1 MGISVSDVQEFL
13 EKLRSDPALRE
24 QLRQLLLSEFER
36 QVLESIHRLTIQV
49 EILTRR
55 VDELAEA
62 QKQTMLAVQELT
74 EAQQRT
80 DERVGRLETALAEL
94 AEAQRRTD
102 ERLGRLETALAE
114 LAEAQRRTDERV
126 GRLETALAELAEAQR
141 RTEQK
146 VEELAE
152 AQRRTDERVGRLE
165 TALAELAE
173 AQRRTEQKV
182 DELAEAQKRTASQLG
197 RLEDRIGASTEQ
209 EAADTLGYVLRQKG
223 YRILKGPFNLYLNG
237 EIDVIYQL
245 EDQEGKQLTAV
256 LEAKVRLSHSVVE
269 DWAQRMRADN
279 FRQKIRQA
287 GFGGP
292 YLVYAYGMRADPSAY
307 EAVKRFGIG
316 LITDRGEQVE
326 PQGTLP

>member
-74 EAQQRT
+74 
-80 DERVGRLETALAEL
+80 
-94 AEAQRRTD
+94 
-102 ERLGRLETALAE
+102 
-114 LAEAQRRTDERV
+114 
-126 GRLETALAELAEAQR
+126 
-141 RTEQK
+141 
-146 VEELAE
+146 E

>member
-1 MGISVSDVQEFL
+1 M
-13 EKLRSDPALRE
+13 
-24 QLRQLLLSEFER
+24 
-36 QVLESIHRLTIQV
+36 
-49 EILTRR
+49 
-55 VDELAEA
+55 
-62 QKQTMLAVQELT
+62 
-74 EAQQRT
+74 
-80 DERVGRLETALAEL
+80 
-94 AEAQRRTD
+94 
-102 ERLGRLETALAE
+102 
-114 LAEAQRRTDERV
+114 
-126 GRLETALAELAEAQR
+126 
-141 RTEQK
+141 
-146 VEELAE
+146 
-152 AQRRTDERVGRLE
+152 
-165 TALAELAE
+165 
-173 AQRRTEQKV
+173 
-182 DELAEAQKRTASQLG
+182 
-197 RLEDRIGASTEQ
+197 
-209 EAADTLGYVLRQKG
+209 RQKG

>member
-24 QLRQLLLSEFER
+24 QLRQLLLLEFER

>member
-62 QKQTMLAVQELT
+62 QKQTMLAVQ
-74 EAQQRT
+74 Q
-80 DERVGRLETALAEL
+80 
-94 AEAQRRTD
+94 
-102 ERLGRLETALAE
+102 

>member
-1 MGISVSDVQEFL
+1 MAISANDVQEFL
-13 EKLRSDPALRE
+13 QKLRSDPALRE

-36 QVLESIHRLTIQV
+36 QVLESINRLAYQV

-62 QKQTMLAVQELT
+62 QKQTMLAVQEL
-74 EAQQRT
+74 
-80 DERVGRLETALAEL
+80 

-102 ERLGRLETALAE
+102 ERVGRLETALAE

-141 RTEQK
+141 RT
-146 VEELAE
+146 
-152 AQRRTDERVGRLE
+152 DERVGRLE
-165 TALAELAE
+165 IALAELAE

-197 RLEDRIGASTEQ
+197 RLEDRIGASMEQ

-256 LEAKVRLSHSVVE
+256 LEAKVRLSHSAVE
-269 DWAQRMRADN
+269 DWAQHMRADA

-292 YLVYAYGMRADPSAY
+292 YLVYVYGMRADPSAY

-326 PQGTLP
+326 PQGTLA

>member
-1 MGISVSDVQEFL
+1 VSDVQEFL

-62 QKQTMLAVQELT
+62 QKQTMLAVQ
-74 EAQQRT
+74 Q
-80 DERVGRLETALAEL
+80 L

-102 ERLGRLETALAE
+102 ERVGRLETALAE

>member
-62 QKQTMLAVQELT
+62 QKQTMLAVQ
-74 EAQQRT
+74 Q
-80 DERVGRLETALAEL
+80 L

-102 ERLGRLETALAE
+102 ERVGRLETALAE

>member
-1 MGISVSDVQEFL
+1 VSDVQEFL

-74 EAQQRT
+74 EAQRRT

-102 ERLGRLETALAE
+102 ERVGRLETALAE

>member
-80 DERVGRLETALAEL
+80 DERV
-94 AEAQRRTD
+94 
-102 ERLGRLETALAE
+102 GRLETALAE

>member
-102 ERLGRLETALAE
+102 ERVGRLETALAE

>member
-1 MGISVSDVQEFL
+1 VSDVQEFL

-80 DERVGRLETALAEL
+80 DERV
-94 AEAQRRTD
+94 
-102 ERLGRLETALAE
+102 GRLETALAE

>member
-1 MGISVSDVQEFL
+1 MAISANDVQEFL
-13 EKLRSDPALRE
+13 QKLRSDPALRE

-36 QVLESIHRLTIQV
+36 QVLESINRLAYQV

-62 QKQTMLAVQELT
+62 QKQTMLAVQELA
-74 EAQQRT
+74 EAQRRTEQRV
-80 DERVGRLETALAEL
+80 DRLEIAMAEL
-94 AEAQRRTD
+94 AEAQRGTD
-102 ERLGRLETALAE
+102 ERVRRLETALAE

-126 GRLETALAELAEAQR
+126 GRLEIALAELAEAQR

-146 VEELAE
+146 LEELAE
-152 AQRRTDERVGRLE
+152 AQRRTEQRVDRLE
-165 TALAELAE
+165 IALAELAE

-197 RLEDRIGASTEQ
+197 RLEDRIGASMEQ

-256 LEAKVRLSHSVVE
+256 LEAKVRLSHSAVE
-269 DWAQRMRADN
+269 DWAQHMRADA

-292 YLVYAYGMRADPSAY
+292 YLVYVYGMRADPSAY